1 MTFKYFVS
9 YVLIQEGK
17 IIIRNATLERDQLI
31 ETRED
36 IDVME
41 AELQERAGA
50 EPENATS
57 AIAKIAFF
65 IFLLSIICR
74 LSEPATV
81 LHVIIIQLLNHVSSV
96 LVSFLYHFVIKVV
109 FVLSPQH
116 QTRACV
122 VP

>member
-50 EPENATS
+50 DSLVIQN
-57 AIAKIAFF
+57 
-65 IFLLSIICR
+65 IIR
-74 LSEPATV
+74 LPV
-81 LHVIIIQLLNHVSSV
+81 
-96 LVSFLYHFVIKVV
+96 
-109 FVLSPQH
+109 
-116 QTRACV
+116 
-122 VP
+122 